1 MTAIRLVAPCQ
12 RFQFRAAA
20 IPASLKTSV
29 KACHRYSD
37 CRSRFAD
44 KFHSVHLRR
53 LPKSKIGNPKSKLAH
68 APLAQLAEQV
78 TLNHWVAGSIP
89 ARCNFLLVEAR
100 PELVEMGADEVSSI
114 NIFLRD
120 RHAAADA
127 KSTAGYLQSRRGLL
141 SLILV

>member
-1 MTAIRLVAPCQ
+1 
-12 RFQFRAAA
+12 
-20 IPASLKTSV
+20 
-29 KACHRYSD
+29 
-37 CRSRFAD
+37 
-44 KFHSVHLRR
+44 
-53 LPKSKIGNPKSKLAH
+53 
-68 APLAQLAEQV
+68 
-78 TLNHWVAGSIP
+78 
-89 ARCNFLLVEAR
+89 VEAR